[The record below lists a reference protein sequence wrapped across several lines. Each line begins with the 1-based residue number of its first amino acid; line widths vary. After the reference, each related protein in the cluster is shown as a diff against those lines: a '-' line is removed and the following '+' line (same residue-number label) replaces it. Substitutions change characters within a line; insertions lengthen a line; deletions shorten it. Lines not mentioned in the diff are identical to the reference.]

1 MELDTPGAAY
11 NVASGQTIRIGTIL
25 DWIVDEAGI
34 EVEIEVVPSR
44 VRREELA
51 VLAGDNK
58 RIREDTGWVPQRD
71 ADESDRE
78 TYRWLRDRFGRTEQA
93 NTVV

>member
-1 MELDTPGAAY
+1 
-11 NVASGQTIRIGTIL
+11 VI
-25 DWIVDEAGI
+25 
-34 EVEIEVVPSR
+34 PSR

-51 VLAGDNK
+51 VVAGDNK

-71 ADESDRE
+71 AEESVRE
-78 TYRWLRDRFGRTEQA
+78 TYRWLRDRSGLTEQA